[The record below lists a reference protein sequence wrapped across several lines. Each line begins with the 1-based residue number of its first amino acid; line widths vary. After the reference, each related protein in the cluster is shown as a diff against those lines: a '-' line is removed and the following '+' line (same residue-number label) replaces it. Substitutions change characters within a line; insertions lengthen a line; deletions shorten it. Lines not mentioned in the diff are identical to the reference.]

1 MRLALLLLAIA
12 AIVMAN
18 GHRDD
23 DDNYGRH
30 RKDDD
35 DYGHRDDDDDRY
47 GHRDDD
53 DYALKLL
60 KQVDHNVYAIKTVVG
75 DIDETTHEIQQT
87 LKDVETTV
95 DNIDT
100 NVSAI
105 LADVVAIEAIIP
117 VVNTIASNVETILDD
132 VTAIETTVNAIET
145 TVDTIQKDVETVQ
158 TTVTDIDNVVTQTE
172 TIVKRIDTDVDI
184 IETDQNKYFIYLG
197 LSLSPIPQ
205 VLCLPKS
212 ITQLDVNVEQLEME
226 VKFIVESMKNAGE
239 LPEKAE
245 RKIAKELGDAHD
257 LLANMKYSS
266 ACKCLVRAYGV
277 ATKYQKDQ
285 HRDDDDY
292 HKRDDDDDYH
302 KRDDD
307 DDHKKH

>member
-1 MRLALLLLAIA
+1 MRFALLLLAIA
-12 AIVMAN
+12 AFVLAN
-18 GHRDD
+18 GRRDD
-23 DDNYGRH
+23 DDSYGH

-35 DYGHRDDDDDRY
+35 DRYGHRDDDDRY

-60 KQVDHNVYAIKTVVG
+60 KQVDHNVDTIKTVVG
-75 DIDETTHEIQQT
+75 DIDKTTHAIKHT

-105 LADVVAIEAIIP
+105 LVDVEAIEAIIP
-117 VVNTIASNVETILDD
+117 VVKTIASNVETILED
-132 VTAIETTVNAIET
+132 VTAIKATVNAIDT
-145 TVDTIQKDVETVQ
+145 TVDTILKDVEAIE
-158 TTVTDIDNVVTQTE
+158 TTVTDIDNVVGQTE
-172 TIVKRIDTDVDI
+172 TIVKRIDTNVDV
-184 IETDQNKYFIYLG
+184 IETDQNKYFIYQG

-212 ITQLDVNVEQLEME
+212 ITQLDVNIEQLEME
-226 VKFIVESMKNAGE
+226 VKFIVESMMKAGE
-239 LPEKAE
+239 LPEEAR
-245 RKIAKELGDAHD
+245 RKIANELGDAHD
-257 LLANMKYSS
+257 LLAHMKYSAS
-266 ACKCLVRAYGV
+266 CKCLVKAYGI

-285 HRDDDDY
+285 H
-292 HKRDDDDDYH
+292 HDDDDYH

-307 DDHKKH
+307 DDHKKADDDDHKKP